1 MEGKL
6 VGLSNL
12 ARTEMAVLD
21 ERPDKVYLSFTL
33 QITNLLASYVWRRK
47 KMR

>member
-6 VGLSNL
+6 VGLSNM
-12 ARTEMAVLD
+12 ARVGIAVID

-33 QITNLLASYVWRRK
+33 QITNMLASYVWRRK